1 MQKNTL
7 LFIALAL
14 IVGLAVGFSVA
25 NYFNRSEMRSAAFQ
39 KPPTASNS
47 NSLQAKGE
55 SDLTD
60 DELSAKIAKADK
72 NPEDFSYQKNLG
84 TALYQY
90 ATMKNDPSLLPE
102 AIRILE
108 RANSLNAK
116 DFDVLVGLGNA
127 HFDIGFANKDT
138 AQYQKAREVYSRALE
153 VKPGDPNVST
163 DLGLTYFLQE
173 PPAYDKAAAQLQKVS
188 DANPKH
194 TRSLQFLVRVLVKQ
208 NKLPEAE
215 RVLAK
220 LKSIDPNYDAIPD
233 LTSEISAARGGED
246 K

>member
-7 LFIALAL
+7 FFVVLAL

-25 NYFNRSEMRSAAFQ
+25 NYINRSEMRSTVPQ
-39 KPPTASNS
+39 KSANPSNS
-47 NSLQAKGE
+47 NSQQPKE
-55 SDLTD
+55 ETDLTD
-60 DELSAKIAKADK
+60 DELNAKIAKADK
-72 NPEDFSYQKNLG
+72 NPDDFTYQKNLG

-90 ATMKNDPSLLPE
+90 ATVKNDPSLLQE
-102 AIRILE
+102 AVRILD

-116 DFDVLVGLGNA
+116 DFDVLVALGNA

-138 AQYQKAREVYSRALE
+138 AQYKKAREVYTSALE
-153 VKPGDPNVST
+153 LKPGDPNVST

-173 PPAYDKAAAQLQKVS
+173 PPSYDKAAAQLQKVS
-188 DANPKH
+188 DANPTH

-208 NKLPEAE
+208 NKISEAE
-215 RVLAK
+215 KTLAK

-233 LTSEISAARGGED
+233 LTSEIAASQKGE